1 MNTYYVKIKIEKT
14 FEFDDEI
21 EAETE
26 AEAEEIAKK
35 REWRGDYQREERVC
49 GEIVDESYDAEEQE
63 EIVQCEI
70 CHARYSNQKEEDANN
85 FRLVNAFEESE
96 QVIYTP

>member
-26 AEAEEIAKK
+26 DEAEQIAKD
-35 REWRGDYQREERVC
+35 REWRGDYQREERMC
-49 GEIVDESYDAEEQE
+49 AEIVDESYDAEEQE
-63 EIVQCEI
+63 KIVQCEI
-70 CHARYSNQKEEDANN
+70 CHARYSNLKEEDATGY
-85 FRLVNAFEESE
+85 RLVDAFEESE

>member
-21 EAETE
+21 EAKTE

-35 REWRGDYQREERVC
+35 REWRGDYQREERAC

-63 EIVQCEI
+63 EIVKCEI
-70 CHARYSNQKEEDANN
+70 CHARYSNQKDEDANG
-85 FRLVNAFEESE
+85 FRLVDAFEESE

>member
-1 MNTYYVKIKIEKT
+1 MKTFHVRINVEKS

-21 EAETE
+21 EAADEVD
-26 AEAEEIAKK
+26 AEEIAKS
-35 REWRGDYQREERVC
+35 RLWRGEYQREERVC

-70 CHARYSNQKEEDANN
+70 CHARYSNQKEEDANG
-85 FRLVNAFEESE
+85 FRLVDAFEESE